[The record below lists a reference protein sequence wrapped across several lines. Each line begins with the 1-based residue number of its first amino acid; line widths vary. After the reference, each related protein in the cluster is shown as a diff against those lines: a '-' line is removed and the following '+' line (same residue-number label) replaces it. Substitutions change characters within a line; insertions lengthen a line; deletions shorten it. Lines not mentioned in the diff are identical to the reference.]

1 MSEVPAGA
9 SSLGLVGCVR
19 HHMDRASQVLAHI

>member
-1 MSEVPAGA
+1 MSGVFVSVVPAGA

-19 HHMDRASQVLAHI
+19 HHMDRA